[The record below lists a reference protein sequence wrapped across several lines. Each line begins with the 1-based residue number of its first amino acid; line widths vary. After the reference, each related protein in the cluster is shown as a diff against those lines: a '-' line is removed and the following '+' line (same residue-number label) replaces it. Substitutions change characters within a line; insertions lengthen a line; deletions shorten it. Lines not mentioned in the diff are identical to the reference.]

1 MYSSQ
6 LKVSLLSLS
15 VLLAISSPAVLAA
28 KLTIEQRLELLE
40 SELSANK
47 KELQKTQSQLST
59 YKDKVAVL
67 QKSIKENEQRNVT
80 AGYPTATSPV
90 AENIANENNE
100 ISQRA
105 APAEVKATQQMAVI
119 NTDGKKAKV
128 ESVTMKDLSK
138 FVKEDI
144 GFSYQG
150 YLRSG

>member
-67 QKSIKENEQRNVT
+67 QKRVML
-80 AGYPTATSPV
+80 P
-90 AENIANENNE
+90 
-100 ISQRA
+100 ISRTCVFQ
-105 APAEVKATQQMAVI
+105 
-119 NTDGKKAKV
+119 
-128 ESVTMKDLSK
+128 
-138 FVKEDI
+138 
-144 GFSYQG
+144 
-150 YLRSG
+150 

>member
-47 KELQKTQSQLST
+47 KRIAKKTQSQLST

-67 QKSIKENEQRNVT
+67 QKKYKRE
-80 AGYPTATSPV
+80 
-90 AENIANENNE
+90 
-100 ISQRA
+100 
-105 APAEVKATQQMAVI
+105 
-119 NTDGKKAKV
+119 
-128 ESVTMKDLSK
+128 
-138 FVKEDI
+138 
-144 GFSYQG
+144 
-150 YLRSG
+150 

>member
-67 QKSIKENEQRNVT
+67 QKSIKENEKRNVT
-80 AGYPTATSPV
+80 AGYPTATSPA

-100 ISQRA
+100 ISQNY
-105 APAEVKATQQMAVI
+105 
-119 NTDGKKAKV
+119 NT
-128 ESVTMKDLSK
+128 
-138 FVKEDI
+138 
-144 GFSYQG
+144 
-150 YLRSG
+150 

>member
-100 ISQRA
+100 ISQRRRRQ
-105 APAEVKATQQMAVI
+105 K
-119 NTDGKKAKV
+119 
-128 ESVTMKDLSK
+128 SK
-138 FVKEDI
+138 RHSRWRSLIPTARRRK
-144 GFSYQG
+144 
-150 YLRSG
+150 LRA